1 MRLLLAEDELALSKA
16 LTAILERN
24 NYSVDAAYDGQE
36 ALEYL
41 EADNYDGVILDI
53 MMPKVDGITV
63 LKEIRKRGNLIP
75 VLLLTAK
82 SEVDDKVLGLEL
94 GADEIGRLISEA
106 RLSGNYEYVIADLE
120 FGMDRAS
127 LQILRQAGAI
137 VWTGDGSEI
146 SNRKLARAYQALA
159 ILEQNAEVPLTARIA
174 LIYNKFSNKSG
185 IIGTERC
192 QNAFIC
198 CRSIYRG

>member
-1 MRLLLAEDELALSKA
+1 MFCLITYCLKVAL
-16 LTAILERN
+16 
-24 NYSVDAAYDGQE
+24 D
-36 ALEYL
+36 
-41 EADNYDGVILDI
+41 
-53 MMPKVDGITV
+53 M
-63 LKEIRKRGNLIP
+63 
-75 VLLLTAK
+75 
-82 SEVDDKVLGLEL
+82 LEL

-192 QNAFIC
+192 QNTFVC

>member
-1 MRLLLAEDELALSKA
+1 MSGIIFALKSKKTNLSMKMESCVKQDPRGVYFYSQSKVA
-16 LTAILERN
+16 L
-24 NYSVDAAYDGQE
+24 D
-36 ALEYL
+36 
-41 EADNYDGVILDI
+41 
-53 MMPKVDGITV
+53 M
-63 LKEIRKRGNLIP
+63 
-75 VLLLTAK
+75 
-82 SEVDDKVLGLEL
+82 LEL

-159 ILEQNAEVPLTARIA
+159 ILEQNARGAADGTDRID
-174 LIYNKFSNKSG
+174 L
-185 IIGTERC
+185 
-192 QNAFIC
+192 Q
-198 CRSIYRG
+198 